1 VPRADRLPLRA
12 GLGAALAAAA
22 VVAAGASPRAEELLV
37 DRVVAVVGDQP
48 ILHSA
53 VEQEVQLMRLALGA
67 GDATPDS
74 LLRRSALDRLID
86 NQLIIAKADMNAIA
100 VSEEEVDQALEST
113 IANMKR
119 QFGSEEAFQEQL
131 AREGMTEA
139 DLRQRHRDDI
149 RSEIKGTRLI
159 EREIR
164 SKIEVTDEDMARFYA
179 EHVEELSLLP
189 RRLELAQITVR
200 VQPDDGARAAAR
212 AKIESARTA
221 IAAGEPFE
229 EVAKR
234 VSEGP
239 SAPRGG
245 DLGAFRPGQMEE
257 SFDAAV
263 AALEPGQLSAPVETR
278 VGVHLIRLDERRDD
292 GAYRAHHI
300 VALYQPDAA
309 ARAAARARM
318 EGAVAE
324 IRAGA
329 DFGEVAR
336 RVSDD
341 AETREAG
348 GAVGLFAL
356 DDMPDEYR
364 ALVEPLAPG
373 EVSQIL
379 ESEEGLLVFKL
390 VRIDEPRRP
399 TLDEIKSEVR
409 EAAKQQKAADE
420 YPNWVKRLR
429 EEIYVRV
436 L

>member
-1 VPRADRLPLRA
+1 
-12 GLGAALAAAA
+12 
-22 VVAAGASPRAEELLV
+22 
-37 DRVVAVVGDQP
+37 
-48 ILHSA
+48 
-53 VEQEVQLMRLALGA
+53 
-67 GDATPDS
+67 
-74 LLRRSALDRLID
+74 
-86 NQLIIAKADMNAIA
+86 
-100 VSEEEVDQALEST
+100 
-113 IANMKR
+113 
-119 QFGSEEAFQEQL
+119 
-131 AREGMTEA
+131 
-139 DLRQRHRDDI
+139 
-149 RSEIKGTRLI
+149 
-159 EREIR
+159 
-164 SKIEVTDEDMARFYA
+164 
-179 EHVEELSLLP
+179 
-189 RRLELAQITVR
+189 
-200 VQPDDGARAAAR
+200 
-212 AKIESARTA
+212 
-221 IAAGEPFE
+221 
-229 EVAKR
+229 
-234 VSEGP
+234 
-239 SAPRGG
+239 
-245 DLGAFRPGQMEE
+245 
-257 SFDAAV
+257 
-263 AALEPGQLSAPVETR
+263 
-278 VGVHLIRLDERRDD
+278 
-292 GAYRAHHI
+292 
-300 VALYQPDAA
+300 
-309 ARAAARARM
+309 M